1 MTQAGMINVASDGAE
16 RHPKSNSTQHLRIL
30 FMGVIAN
37 ITGERELTLTI
48 DPSRT
53 LRDLLYSLEQRF
65 GPEFGVRV
73 FRNSTPPRRLQM
85 GMRIFINKN
94 LIDERALDQP
104 VSMITEQQQSAE
116 ILIYFLPAACGG

>member
-1 MTQAGMINVASDGAE
+1 MTQAGTMNVASDGTE
-16 RHPKSNSTQHLRIL
+16 RHASPNSSQRLHIV
-30 FMGVIAN
+30 FMGVIAT
-37 ITGERELTLTI
+37 ITGERELTLAF
-48 DPSRT
+48 DQSQT

-65 GPEFGVRV
+65 GPEFGARV
-73 FRNSTPPRRLQM
+73 FRNATPPRRLQM

-94 LIDERALDQP
+94 LIDERVLDQP

>member
-16 RHPKSNSTQHLRIL
+16 RHPDSNSSQRLRIL

-37 ITGERELTLTI
+37 ITGERELTLSV

>member
-16 RHPKSNSTQHLRIL
+16 RHPESNSTQHLRIL

-37 ITGERELTLTI
+37 ITGERELTLSV

-73 FRNSTPPRRLQM
+73 FRNLEPPRRLQM

-104 VSMITEQQQSAE
+104 VSKITEQQQSAE